1 MRSSDGPIDF
11 LLVHLADHCIAL
23 YCSHA
28 DTLGEDEIPVGVPI
42 RWVHPFQS
50 SYTPRK
56 AQSNHYHLPAAHQL
70 LSGIPSQMLRPP
82 KDSLKKPTA
91 ATKANCTPTSR
102 KVIPAQKE
110 MMLRLMTLNIPIDI
124 YTVVILSQS

>member
-1 MRSSDGPIDF
+1 MDRLHF
-11 LLVHLADHCIAL
+11 LLVHLTDSCIAL
-23 YCSHA
+23 HCSHA

-42 RWVHPFQS
+42 RWVQSFQS
-50 SYTPRK
+50 SCTPRK

-70 LSGIPSQMLRPP
+70 LSGIPSQTLPPP

-91 ATKANCTPTSR
+91 ATKASCTPTSQ

-110 MMLRLMTLNIPIDI
+110 MMLRLMTLNIPTDI